1 MHDGCKGI
9 CFELLTVKIIRTVA
23 NSINNLLVLKLFE
36 TFGDEKVI
44 GGSTHLPRLSNTQIV
59 PILLGTDPAQTEDPE
74 GITSK

>member
-1 MHDGCKGI
+1 MHDGCKGH
-9 CFELLTVKIIRTVA
+9 CVECLTVKIIRSVA
-23 NSINNLLVLKLFE
+23 KSINNLLVLKLFE

-74 GITSK
+74 GTTSK